1 MLLTQPDV
9 VLKNCIKNLIIGLEK
24 YKNAGM
30 VVPIVYD
37 NYNYSKYDFYDLKY
51 SKQKKEFLY
60 KKKKTS

>member
-1 MLLTQPDV
+1 MSSLSQFITSIRVKRLAQ
-9 VLKNCIKNLIIGLEK
+9 NLIIGLKK

-51 SKQKKEFLY
+51 SKQKKRCVFV
-60 KKKKTS
+60 